1 VSEEQ
6 NTSSKSTPQIWAIGG
21 GKGGAGKSVVSTVL
35 AFWLAR
41 MGKRTVLVDVDLG
54 GANLH
59 TLLGIKSP
67 SKTLND
73 FITRKF
79 EILEDI
85 CIDTEAQNLRLISGA
100 SDVLSLANPHFSQK
114 VKLITHFSRID
125 ADYVILDLG
134 AGTSFNVLDFFLAA
148 NKKIVVLTPEPTS
161 IQNAYIFIRNAV
173 YRRLSRL
180 SSKTPSLQALIKT
193 AMDPKNV
200 LKIRTVKELLQFI
213 EESGGKDEM
222 EVLKKEIEYIR
233 PTIITNMARDN
244 KEKNAGQ
251 IVKIVAEKYLTIQT
265 TDLCSVS
272 YDKQIGAMIS
282 DMAPLINLDQSSNAF
297 ADIYEIVSKLL

>member
-1 VSEEQ
+1 MREEQ
-6 NTSSKSTPQIWAIGG
+6 NTDRKSPPQIWAIGG
-21 GKGGAGKSVVSTVL
+21 GKGGVGKSVVSTIL

-67 SKTLND
+67 LKTLND
-73 FITRKF
+73 FITKKS
-79 EILEDI
+79 EALEDI

-114 VKLITHFSRID
+114 VKLINHFSRLD
-125 ADYVILDLG
+125 ADYVMLDLG

-148 NKKIVVLTPEPTS
+148 NKKIIVLTPEPTS

-173 YRRLSRL
+173 YRKLSRL

-213 EESGGKDEM
+213 EESGGKDVM
-222 EVLKKEIEYIR
+222 NVLRKEIEKIR
-233 PTIITNMARDN
+233 LTVITNMARDN
-244 KEKNAGQ
+244 KEKNAGR
-251 IVKIVAEKYLTIQT
+251 IVQIVAEKYLTIPST
-265 TDLCSVS
+265 ELCSVS
-272 YDKQIGAMIS
+272 YDRHISAMVS
-282 DMAPLINLDQSSNAF
+282 DMSPLINLDQSSHAF
-297 ADIYEIVSKLL
+297 ADIYEIASKLL